1 MSDKG
6 LFRRQGEIFTPT
18 PLAAG
23 PWDPGLLH
31 GGSTAGLLAFALE
44 SALNPEQRF
53 ARLTCELFRPV
64 PMTELRLE
72 TRVIRNGRRAG
83 VVEAWIYADS
93 TPVARGVG
101 LSVRREA
108 EFEIPA
114 AAAAPLAPPE
124 PQLTG
129 ESLGGWDQV
138 PFAGGEAGLAAAIE
152 VRLLSRMD
160 FSGAGEAWIRFTGAV
175 VIDAPLS
182 PFVYAA
188 TLSDFGNGFG
198 QLVLANGTGFINADI
213 TMHLLED
220 PAPGS
225 WLRIQAQTTVGSHG
239 AGFTQ
244 SRFFQERLCASVTQV
259 VTPQRLIG

>member
-1 MSDKG
+1 MSENG
-6 LFRRQGEIFTPT
+6 LFLRQGQLFIPT

-31 GGSTAGLLAFALE
+31 GGATAGLLAFALE
-44 SALNPEQRF
+44 SELNPEQRF

-64 PMTELRLE
+64 PVTDLRLE

-83 VVEAWIYADS
+83 VVETWVYADS

-101 LSVRREA
+101 LSVRRETGL
-108 EFEIPA
+108 EIPA
-114 AAAAPLAPPE
+114 SAAAPLPPPE
-124 PQLTG
+124 PLVSS
-129 ESLGGWDQV
+129 EALEGWGQV

-152 VRLLSRMD
+152 VRLLSPMD
-160 FSGAGEAWIRFTGAV
+160 FSGAGEAWIRFTKDV
-175 VIDAPLS
+175 VIDAPLT

-198 QLVLANGTGFINADI
+198 QLVLNNGTGFINADI
-213 TMHLLED
+213 TMYLLED
-220 PAPGS
+220 PIPGS
-225 WLRIQAQTTVGSHG
+225 WLRIQAQTILGSHG

-244 SRFFQERLCASVTQV
+244 SRFFQERLCANVTQV
-259 VTPQRLIG
+259 VTPQRLMG